1 MQANATDR
9 ILVLSNA
16 RVDGS
21 LRRSLNARGFAVTF
35 EQNAR
40 EALDQLSR
48 SSFDVVVLDSVSI
61 ADARDL
67 IKRVRRVATFKAIP
81 IVVFGEWGTGQ
92 PSVALSAGADAFEPA
107 PIEASRLIE
116 AISRLPRRRAA
127 AAGRGQ

>member
-107 PIEASRLIE
+107 PIEAARLIE